1 MCTSIALRTPSF
13 LFGRNLDLECAFGQ
27 RVVIVPRRFPF
38 SWRGAGNMP
47 SHYALIGMATV
58 QDGYPLFAEAANE
71 KGLCMAGLNFPGNA
85 YYDPEDA
92 PGKRSVSPFE
102 LIPFLLGQC
111 ADAAE
116 VRALLREI
124 HIVAVPFSEKIP
136 LSPLHWHIAD
146 KDCSI
151 VLEATR
157 GGTRVYDNPADVMT
171 NNPTFDF
178 HLTNLRQYMNVTS
191 ASAVNRFSERLS
203 LTPFCNGLGAIG
215 LPGDLSSASRFV
227 RAAFMTANTPRLPD
241 EAAGVAQFFH
251 LLDSVAMP
259 MGSVVTKEGLSEI
272 TDYACC
278 FSAASQTFYYK
289 TYRNNQL
296 TAVRLAG
303 ENLDA
308 DALREFP
315 LRDEQAVRYEN

>member
-13 LFGRNLDLECAFGQ
+13 LFGRNLDLEYTFGQ
-27 RVVIVPRRFPF
+27 RVVIAPRRFPF
-38 SWRGAGNMP
+38 AWRRAGRMA

-85 YYDPEDA
+85 YYDPEDV
-92 PGKRSVSPFE
+92 PGRRGVSPFE

-111 ADAAE
+111 ADVAA
-116 VRALLREI
+116 VRALLQEI
-124 HIVAVPFSEKIP
+124 HLIDVSFSEKLP

-146 KDCSI
+146 RDSSI

-157 GGTRVYDNPADVMT
+157 DGTRVYDNPADVMT

-191 ASAVNRFSERLS
+191 ACADNRFSDRLS
-203 LTPFCNGLGAIG
+203 LTAFCNGLGGIG
-215 LPGDLSSASRFV
+215 LPGDLSSPSRFV
-227 RAAFMTANTPRLPD
+227 RAAFMTANTPDLPD
-241 EAAGVAQFFH
+241 EDAGVAQFFH

-259 MGSVVTKEGLSEI
+259 LGSVVTREGLHEI
-272 TDYACC
+272 TDYSCC
-278 FSAASQTFYYK
+278 FSAATQTFYYK

-296 TAVRLAG
+296 TAVCLQR

-308 DALREFP
+308 DALREYP
-315 LRDEQAVRYEN
+315 LRDKQAVQFEN